1 MEDICIF
8 VVMYIIIVVFE
19 MEYNQE
25 SYIAPYVSIRTS
37 IYGRTLRERQ
47 LVLKDR
53 VDYTLA

>member
-1 MEDICIF
+1 
-8 VVMYIIIVVFE
+8 MYERYTYVIIVFE

-47 LVLKDR
+47 LVLKDK
-53 VDYTLA
+53 VDYTLAYS